1 MQRHGAVT
9 DLIHAYQDAVRDPE
23 GRRYAASAHAIE
35 RTDGVW
41 EAWLEFRGM
50 GRGVTLRTG
59 RESERADRRAIM
71 QWAAT
76 LQPSYL
82 DGALLRATRVRL
94 TQLRSLLEGRAA

>member
-1 MQRHGAVT
+1 VT
-9 DLIHAYQDAVRDPE
+9 DLIHSYQEVVRDPE
-23 GRRYAASAHAIE
+23 GRTYAASAHAIE

-41 EAWLEFRGM
+41 ESWLEFRGM

-76 LQPSYL
+76 LQHSYL